1 MVAAKDVL
9 IDNPTL
15 YALELGFVRYFG
27 WMMKLV
33 LVLFVFGL
41 LQDRPDFLMKMLFG
55 VKLILAAFLIYRFHP
70 YRRHRITFT
79 ELDQKV
85 VYSSAI
91 YILLLSF
98 SDVVVYY
105 TDAIRDHIRILQQRR
120 PQWVSE
126 RRS

>member
-1 MVAAKDVL
+1 MATKDIL

-15 YALELGFVRYFG
+15 YAIELGFVRYFG
-27 WMMKLV
+27 WLMKLV
-33 LVLFVFGL
+33 LVLFIFGFLQNRPAL
-41 LQDRPDFLMKMLFG
+41 LMQMLFV
-55 VKLILAAFLIYRFHP
+55 VKLILAVFLIYRFHP

-85 VYSSAI
+85 VFSSAI

-105 TDAIRDHIRILQQRR
+105 TDTIRYHIHILHQKLFM
-120 PQWVSE
+120 P
-126 RRS
+126 